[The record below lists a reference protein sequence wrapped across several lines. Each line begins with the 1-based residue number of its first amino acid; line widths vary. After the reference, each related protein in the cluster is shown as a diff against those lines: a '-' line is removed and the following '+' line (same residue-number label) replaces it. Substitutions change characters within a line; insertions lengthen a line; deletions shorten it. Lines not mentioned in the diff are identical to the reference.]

1 MNENNKELFSQEL
14 GMLSEMLSPNPLSV
28 PQQRGY
34 WIGLREFPLNEVVK
48 AFHACIA
55 TKRFMP
61 KPSEIREL
69 IEGSSKDKAAIAFEC
84 LIRGIRKYGRYKSID
99 FRDRTI
105 NAVVKS
111 MGGWETVCDIPIAD
125 LSKYQF
131 KRFCETYVAFANRG
145 VGEEQ
150 GSHCVGFIERE
161 NRTEYPEYVEPAI
174 KFGESTVPA
183 ISVSRPVIE
192 QGASV

>member
-1 MNENNKELFSQEL
+1 MNENDKDMFSEEL
-14 GMLSEMLSPNPLSV
+14 GILSEMLSPKPLSV

-34 WIGLREFPLNEVVK
+34 WIALREFSLNQVVK
-48 AFHACIA
+48 AFHACLA

-84 LIRGIRKYGRYKSID
+84 LIRAIKEVGRYHSIN

-111 MGGWETVCDIPIAD
+111 MGGWETVCDIPIKD

-131 KRFCETYVAFANRG
+131 KRFCETYIAFANRG
-145 VGEEQ
+145 VGEDQ
-150 GSHCVGFIERE
+150 GSHCVGFHERG
-161 NRTEYPEYVEPAI
+161 NQTEYPQYVKPAI
-174 KFGESTVPA
+174 EFGESTVPA
-183 ISVSRPVIE
+183 IGVSHPV
-192 QGASV
+192 

>member
-1 MNENNKELFSQEL
+1 MNENDKEMFSAEL
-14 GMLSEMLSPNPLSV
+14 GILSEMLSPKPLSV

-34 WIGLREFPLNEVVK
+34 WIGLREFKLNEVVK

-84 LIRGIRKYGRYKSID
+84 LIRAIQQVGRYDSIN
-99 FRDRTI
+99 FKDRTI

-150 GSHCVGFIERE
+150 GSHCVGIIERE

-174 KFGESTVPA
+174 KFGEAAVPLIGA
-183 ISVSRPVIE
+183 SQPVIE
-192 QGASV
+192 QVSV